1 MSQPTVSV
9 FIPSYNYRRYLGE
22 AIDSILSQTF
32 DDWELVIVDD
42 ASSDGSQELIAD
54 YVARHP
60 QKIRAFY
67 LEQNVGQSR
76 CSRIGLGHC
85 RGRYVSILASDDV
98 ATPLRLEQGVALMDS
113 RPEVAAAFSM
123 AQAIDQYGQPM
134 EVDTVFNKP
143 VASIRLELLNGNFLC
158 GTSIIARRELL
169 TQNNSWNSEL
179 RAVEDYDLWVRLLAR
194 HELVRVEDIWVKY
207 RIHDSN
213 LSNAGTPDN
222 CRVNANYESLMVVL
236 TAIEQWPLES
246 IFDFVHAPGTA
257 GHEMERGTARLALAR
272 HCLEL
277 DQRFLGRPL
286 LGLGKA
292 YSLTLAV
299 SLDTPDHPEL
309 PEMFRSIYA
318 ALGDTP
324 RCEGKG
330 SMRLKE
336 WLAQGGG
343 QQPAGPEAR
352 AEDYDRW
359 LAQRRLDDNAPA
371 ISALSRRLSAATRF
385 TIDILAEPDRPDAV
399 ERTLASLA
407 RQQGGFLCSIRVH
420 GAAVSAAARSG
431 LVVETHAERHGWI
444 DRINEGLVADSA
456 DTWGLLLE
464 AGDQLVEHALLLI
477 AERAGTPAQPAC
489 CYFDQDLLENGVPVK
504 PVFKPDFNLD
514 LLRSYP
520 YIGGALAYSA
530 SRLLALGGLDIRYQA
545 LAPVDFVFRVAE
557 SQGFDGI
564 CHLAEVLLHG
574 ERSLGQWLASE
585 AVLAES
591 SRVVEAHLQRL
602 DVPHAIEPGCLAM
615 VNRVRYGYD
624 GTPLVSVLIPTR
636 DYLPALQRCV
646 ESLLEKTAY
655 RHYEVVVLDLG
666 SESEETR
673 QWLEGIE
680 GLDSEQV
687 RVLRCGATHDLPAA
701 FNLAASQARGEYLL
715 LLSRDCVIAEPDW
728 LDGMLNH
735 ARRPEVGV
743 VGAKLHGLDGAICQA
758 GLILGLDSAAASPFR
773 GEDASAPGYMHR
785 LLVDQNY
792 SAVSSAC
799 LMIRRSLYQDVGGM
813 EGGVSF
819 SDTDLCL
826 KVRDAGYLTVW
837 TPFSALYLD
846 AGPAAGSP
854 GLCAQLQGTDA
865 QTREKRALQA
875 KWLPA
880 LARDP
885 SYNPNFGLHQGGFDI
900 DLQRNAAWQPMSR
913 PLLPRLLCHAADDAG
928 CGHYRVRQPFHSLQQ
943 AGQVEGMVSRF
954 LHDPV
959 ELERFDAD
967 VVVLQRQIT
976 DVQIDFIEQMK
987 AASGA
992 FRVYELDDYLPNVPL
1007 KSLHR
1012 DEMPRDILRALRK
1025 AVALTDRFVVSTQP
1039 LADAFADL
1047 HSDIRVVPNC
1057 LPTSWWQ
1064 GLRSQ
1069 RRAGRKP
1076 RVGWAGGAGHSGDLE
1091 LLNDVVRDLANE
1103 VEWVFFGMCPDR
1115 LRPYVHEFHPG
1126 VAIDQYPARLA
1137 ALDLDLALAPLE
1149 QNQFNEC
1156 KSNLRLLEYGVL
1168 GFPVVCSDVLPYRG
1182 DLPVTRV
1189 KNRYRDWVDAIRMH
1203 IADLDATA
1211 QAGDELQ
1218 AVVRSSWMLDGQNL
1232 TAWAKA
1238 WLPD

>member
-9 FIPSYNYRRYLGE
+9 FIPSYNYRRYLGD
-22 AIDSILSQTF
+22 AIDSILAQTW

-42 ASSDGSQELIAD
+42 ASSDGSQELIAE
-54 YVARHP
+54 YVARYP

-67 LEQNVGQSR
+67 LERNVGQSR

-98 ATPLRLEQGVALMDS
+98 ATPRRLEEGVALMEQ

-123 AQAIDQYGQPM
+123 AQAIDQHGQPLD
-134 EVDTVFNKP
+134 VDTVFNKP
-143 VASIRLELLNGNFLC
+143 FTSLRRELLNGNFLC

-169 TQNNSWNSEL
+169 TQHNSWNSEL
-179 RAVEDYDLWVRLLAR
+179 RAVEDFDLWVRLLAR
-194 HELVRVEDIWVKY
+194 YELVRVDAIWVKY

-213 LSNAGTPDN
+213 LSNAGTPEN

-246 IFDFVHAPGTA
+246 IFDFVHAPGSSA
-257 GHEMERGTARLALAR
+257 HEHERSSARLVLAR

-292 YSLTLAV
+292 YALTLAV
-299 SLDTPDHPEL
+299 SLETPDHPEL
-309 PEMFRSIYA
+309 TSMFRSIYA

-324 RCEGKG
+324 RCEGNG
-330 SMRLKE
+330 SMRLKD
-336 WLAQGGG
+336 WLAQGGTVA
-343 QQPAGPEAR
+343 PVEPEGLS
-352 AEDYDRW
+352 EDYDRW
-359 LAQRRLDDNAPA
+359 LAQRRLEGNAPA
-371 ISALSRRLSAATRF
+371 IAALSRQLSAVMRF
-385 TIDILAEPDRPDAV
+385 TVDVLAEPGQTDAV

-407 RQQGGFLCSIRVH
+407 RQQGGFSCLIRVH
-420 GAAVSAAARSG
+420 GAAVTDAARSA
-431 LVVETHAERHGWI
+431 LAVETFAERQGWM
-444 DRINEGLVADSA
+444 DRVNQRLAAEPGH
-456 DTWGLLLE
+456 WGLLLE
-464 AGDQLVEHALLLI
+464 AGDQLEEHALLLI
-477 AERAGTPAQPAC
+477 AERASTPAQPAC

-530 SRLLALGGLDIRYQA
+530 SRLFELGGFDSRYQA

-564 CHLAEVLLHG
+564 CHIAEVLLHG
-574 ERSLGQWLASE
+574 ERSLGQWLASD
-585 AVLAES
+585 AVPVES
-591 SRVVEAHLQRL
+591 SQVVAAHLQRL
-602 DVPHAIEPGCLAM
+602 DVPHTIEPGCLAM
-615 VNRVRYGYD
+615 VNRVRYGYEE
-624 GTPLVSVLIPTR
+624 TPLVSVLIPTR

-646 ESLLEKTAY
+646 ESLLETTGY
-655 RHYEVVVLDLG
+655 RHYEVMILDLG

-680 GLDSEQV
+680 RLDSEQV
-687 RVLRCGATHDLPAA
+687 RVLRCGATQD
-701 FNLAASQARGEYLL
+701 LAAALNGGVEQARGEYVL
-715 LLSRDCVIAEPDW
+715 LLSRDTVIAEADW
-728 LDGMLNH
+728 LDALLNH

-743 VGAKLHGLDGAICQA
+743 VGAKLHGLDGTIRQA
-758 GLILGLDSAAASPFR
+758 GLILGLDSGAASPFQ
-773 GEDASAPGYMHR
+773 GEEAGAAGYMHR

-799 LMIRRSLYQDVGGM
+799 LMIRRSLYQELGGL
-813 EGGVSF
+813 EGGAWF

-826 KVRDAGYLTVW
+826 KARDAGYLTVW
-837 TPFSALYLD
+837 TPFAALYQD
-846 AGPAAGSP
+846 AGPQGGSP
-854 GLCAQLQGTDA
+854 GLAAQLQDADA
-865 QTREKRALQA
+865 QARERRELQR

-885 SYNPNFGLHQGGFDI
+885 AYNPNLGLHQGGFDI
-900 DLQRNAAWQPMSR
+900 DLGRNAAWQPMSR
-913 PLLPRLLCHAADDAG
+913 PLLPRLLCYPADAAG
-928 CGHYRVRQPFHSLQQ
+928 CGHYRIRQPFNSLCQ
-943 AGQVEGMVSRF
+943 AGQVEGMLSR
-954 LHDPV
+954 LLLDPV
-959 ELERFDAD
+959 ELERFEAD

-976 DVQIDFIEQMK
+976 DVQIDSIEQMK
-987 AASGA
+987 AASGVL
-992 FRVYELDDYLPNVPL
+992 RVYELDDYLPNVPL

-1012 DEMPRDILRALRK
+1012 DEMPRDILRSLRK
-1025 AVALTDRFVVSTQP
+1025 AVSLTDRFIVSTQP
-1039 LADAFADL
+1039 LAEAFADL

-1057 LPTSWWQ
+1057 LPPDWWL
-1064 GLRSQ
+1064 GLHSN

-1091 LLNDVVRDLANE
+1091 LLYDVVRDLANE

-1115 LRPYVHEFHPG
+1115 LRPYVQEFHPG
-1126 VAIDQYPARLA
+1126 VEIERYPAQLA

-1149 QNQFNEC
+1149 QNQFNDC

-1182 DLPVTRV
+1182 DLPVSRV
-1189 KNRYRDWVDAIRMH
+1189 KNRYRDWVDAIRLH
-1203 IADLDATA
+1203 IHDLDAA
-1211 QAGDELQ
+1211 ARAGDALQ
-1218 AVVRSSWMLDGQNL
+1218 AAVRQNWMLDGENL
-1232 TAWAKA
+1232 KTWAKA